1 MELNKLIDFKLLN
14 VELNQHRWAWATT
27 AAVAGTDQFLTFLSF
42 FLSSRCRRLLQP
54 SRWKPSPD
62 DQPNA
67 QPQRPQ
73 QAKQRVRSDVD
84 VDGHDD
90 DVDADASRSD
100 AGRWVVQDVG
110 ESVDSQR
117 RLARGDHQQVD

>member
-1 MELNKLIDFKLLN
+1 MDINKLIDFKLLN

-27 AAVAGTDQFLTFLSF
+27 AAVAGTDQFFNISF

-54 SRWKPSPD
+54 SQWKPSPD

-73 QAKQRVRSDVD
+73 QAKQRVSS
-84 VDGHDD
+84 DD
-90 DVDADASRSD
+90 DVDAVASRSD
-100 AGRWVVQDVG
+100 AGRRVVQDVS